1 MKPGVNPYQI
11 NDLAALQSRAGAKIA
26 GAIQHASARTGV
38 DFSYLLK
45 QANVES
51 SFRAD
56 AKAKTSSAS
65 GLFQFIESTWL
76 SMVNKYGD
84 KYGLSEHAAKISD
97 NNKVASKA
105 ARQEIL
111 ELRKDPKLASLMA
124 AEYAS
129 ENKNYLESK
138 IGGNV
143 GSTELYMA
151 HFMGPGG
158 AAQFLQEMQSNPD
171 AKGSKLF
178 YREACSNPA
187 IFYNKD
193 GSSKTLGQIYAHF
206 DTKFSGSGTTK
217 PSSAPAAIQVADVQP
232 TPAKGKGQ
240 FEAFNE
246 NTGQWFKTNNKIFAP
261 QGAQYAALETRHPG
275 RIPGYQTLMV
285 NPVDVMALLEYG
297 QPSDK
302 NRKQG
307 SLWG

>member
-1 MKPGVNPYQI
+1 MKPGVNSYQI
-11 NDLAALQSRAGAKIA
+11 NDLSALQSRAGAKIA
-26 GAIQHASARTGV
+26 GAIQHASSRTGV
-38 DFSYLLK
+38 DFSYLLQ

-65 GLFQFIESTWL
+65 GLYQFIESTWL

-84 KYGLSEHAAKISD
+84 KYGLSEQAAKISD

-105 ARQEIL
+105 DRQEIL
-111 ELRKDPKLASLMA
+111 NLRKDPKLASLMA

-129 ENKNYLESK
+129 ENKNYLK
-138 IGGNV
+138 NTVGGEI
-143 GSTELYMA
+143 GSTEMYMA

-158 AAQFLQEMQSNPD
+158 ASEFLQAMNSNPD

-193 GSSKTLGQIYAHF
+193 GSSKTLEQIYAHF
-206 DTKFSGSGTTK
+206 DKKFGASGTT
-217 PSSAPAAIQVADVQP
+217 PSSAPAEIQVADIQQSV
-232 TPAKGKGQ
+232 AKGNGQ

-246 NTGQWFKTNNKIFAP
+246 NTGKWFKTNNKIFAP
-261 QGAQYAALETRHPG
+261 EGANYASLETKQPG
-275 RIPGYQTLMV
+275 RIPGYQNLMV

-302 NRKQG
+302 DKKNG
-307 SLWG
+307 SMWG